1 MSAGPNKEDPTMS
14 TNEIGAKLIELC
26 EKGESLKAIDSLY
39 DEKIVS
45 VEAQGSDEVPAR
57 MEGIEAIQG
66 KSAWWLDN
74 HDVHSTKAA
83 GPYCGQDE
91 NRFAVFFEMDVTFKP
106 TGERQTLKEVGLYTV
121 SNNKIVHE
129 EFWG

>member
-1 MSAGPNKEDPTMS
+1 MS